1 MSIVVTKHKEN
12 LKKHYYVV
20 TIEDNGE
27 VVINA
32 KNIGC
37 MTTESGELDT
47 VELQERI
54 TRLVLLRRAEKPTA
68 NVNINLE

>member
-12 LKKHYYVV
+12 LKKHHYIV

-27 VVINA
+27 IIVDK

-68 NVNINLE
+68 NVNLDI